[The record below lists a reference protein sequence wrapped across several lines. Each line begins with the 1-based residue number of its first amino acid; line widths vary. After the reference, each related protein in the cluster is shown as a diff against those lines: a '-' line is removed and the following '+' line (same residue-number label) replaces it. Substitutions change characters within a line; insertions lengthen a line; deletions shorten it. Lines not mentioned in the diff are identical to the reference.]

1 MGMREWLLV
10 VGLDGAGTV
19 VGVRRLAPGRWVG
32 FRRSSW
38 VVELPAGW
46 PPPPLGARL
55 RPSYRERVPG
65 KLILCATPIGN
76 LGDASPRLG
85 KTLEEAGVVYAED
98 TRRSRVLLEAL
109 GVRRPLRSYFV
120 GNEEARA
127 EELADRLAAGETVAL
142 ITDAGMPAVSDPGLS
157 AVQAARRVGAEVTV
171 VPGPSALTAAL
182 AVSGLPSERFV
193 FEGFLPRK
201 GAVRAQRLRDLA
213 EEPRTIVL
221 FSPPPRLL
229 ADLEDLAGVLG
240 EDRPVVVARELTK
253 AFEEVWRGTLGRAS
267 AHWRKVDPRGELTLV
282 IEGAPPEEPSLEEAL
297 AEVEALIH
305 TGTPMAEAVRV
316 VADELGLRR
325 RRLYESVIHEED

>member
-1 MGMREWLLV
+1 MRESLVV
-10 VGLDGAGTV
+10 VGLDGEGTV
-19 VGVRRLAPGRWVG
+19 LGVRRLLPGRWVG

-38 VVELPAGW
+38 VMELPAGW
-46 PPPPLGARL
+46 RAPPLGARL

-127 EELADRLAAGETVAL
+127 EELAGRLEAGETVAL

-171 VPGPSALTAAL
+171 VPGPSAVTAAL

-201 GAVRAQRLRDLA
+201 GAVRAERLRDLA
-213 EEPRTIVL
+213 EEPRTMVL
-221 FSPPPRLL
+221 FSPPGRLL
-229 ADLEDLAGVLG
+229 ADLDDLAGALG

-267 AHWRKVDPRGELTLV
+267 EHWRKVDPRGELTLV
-282 IEGAPPEEPSLEEAL
+282 IEGAPPEEPSLEEAV
-297 AEVEALIH
+297 AEVEALIQ
-305 TGTPMAEAVRV
+305 TGTPMAEAVRA
-316 VADELGLRR
+316 VAEDMGLRR
-325 RRLYESVIHEED
+325 RRLYEAVIHEQG